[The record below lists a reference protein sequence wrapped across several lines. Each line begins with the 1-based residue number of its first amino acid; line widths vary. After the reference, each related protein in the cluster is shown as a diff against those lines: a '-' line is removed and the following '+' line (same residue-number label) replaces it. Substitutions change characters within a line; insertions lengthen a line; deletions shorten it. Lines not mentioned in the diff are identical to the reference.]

1 MWMCPPFILE
11 EAHEAVAATLLHGEE
26 EVAAVARAEVAQA
39 EGVVDPWY
47 PWWMLQPLR
56 MQDTRVK
63 SSDGR
68 MSCGSGGG
76 GEAANPA
83 RHERHTKAMWARSH
97 SHGTRRAIS
106 DIWSGERFA
115 QGEGAAMV
123 RRVWELLWWTNW
135 GSRRGRRWGDRVV
148 AGLDSP
154 PFVPDAAGEQR
165 TRGGGAPVLAGRRP
179 PGARRPSSLGPF
191 RLGRSWSSHRWSQA
205 DKHLTL
211 SFLPP

>member
-1 MWMCPPFILE
+1 MCPPSLE
-11 EAHEAVAATLLHGEE
+11 EAHEAVVASLLGEE

-68 MSCGSGGG
+68 RSRGSGGGGG
-76 GEAANPA
+76 GEAASPA

-106 DIWSGERFA
+106 D
-115 QGEGAAMV
+115 
-123 RRVWELLWWTNW
+123 T
-135 GSRRGRRWGDRVV
+135 
-148 AGLDSP
+148 
-154 PFVPDAAGEQR
+154 
-165 TRGGGAPVLAGRRP
+165 
-179 PGARRPSSLGPF
+179 
-191 RLGRSWSSHRWSQA
+191 
-205 DKHLTL
+205 
-211 SFLPP
+211 